1 MEKGKEGGAVGE
13 GETAPSDPPP
23 PKTLR
28 QTLPESAWALFQMV
42 GPWLSFFSA
51 FSVPSSCMTDGQET
65 HKS

>member
-13 GETAPSDPPP
+13 GETAPSDP

-42 GPWLSFFSA
+42 GP
-51 FSVPSSCMTDGQET
+51 
-65 HKS
+65 